1 MNWFGRNF
9 QYYSQNRMNDNPLI
23 KSLKELCLFLEDQR
37 IEYMLIGGLAV
48 GIWGKPRATV
58 DIDFLVAIG
67 LGDFD
72 ALKQKLIK
80 SSRFVFMH
88 DKPMV
93 FGKITFLRATLKS
106 NTDISVD
113 FLFADD
119 EFKNRALQRKET
131 VKVKDFSVNISS
143 PEDLI
148 LLKLLSGREQDRL
161 DAEKIIKI
169 QKENL
174 DMEYIKKW
182 LQRLDLEFRKEW
194 H

>member
-1 MNWFGRNF
+1 
-9 QYYSQNRMNDNPLI
+9 MNDNPLI
-23 KSLKELCLFLEDQR
+23 ESLKELCLFLEAQG

-48 GIWGKPRATV
+48 GIWAEPRATV

-67 LGDFD
+67 LDDFD
-72 ALKQKLIK
+72 TLKHKLIK

-93 FGKITFLRATLKS
+93 FGKINFLRATMKS

-131 VKVKDFSVNISS
+131 IKVKDFSVNISS

-169 QKENL
+169 QKENI
-174 DMEYIKKW
+174 DMEYMKEW
-182 LQRLDLEFRKEW
+182 LQRLGLEFRKEW

>member
-1 MNWFGRNF
+1 
-9 QYYSQNRMNDNPLI
+9 MNDNPLI
-23 KSLKELCLFLEDQR
+23 KSLKELCSFLEDQG

-48 GIWGKPRATV
+48 GVWGEPRATV
-58 DIDFLVAIG
+58 DIDFLVATG
-67 LGDFD
+67 LDDFD
-72 ALKQKLIK
+72 ALKQKLTE
-80 SSRFVFMH
+80 SSRFVFIH
-88 DKPMV
+88 DGPMV

-106 NTDISVD
+106 NADISVD

-131 VKVKDFSVNISS
+131 VILNDVPVNISS

-174 DMEYIKKW
+174 DMEYM
-182 LQRLDLEFRKEW
+182 KEW
-194 H
+194 LRRLGVEIFIE

>member
-1 MNWFGRNF
+1 
-9 QYYSQNRMNDNPLI
+9 MNDNPLL
-23 KSLKELCLFLEDQR
+23 KSLKELCSFLEDQG

-48 GIWGKPRATV
+48 GIWGEPRATV

-67 LGDFD
+67 SDDFD
-72 ALKQKLIK
+72 TLKHKLIK

-119 EFKNRALQRKET
+119 EFKNGALQRKQT

-148 LLKLLSGREQDRL
+148 LLKLLSGREQDML

-169 QKENL
+169 QKENI
-174 DMEYIKKW
+174 DTGYIEEW
-182 LQRLDLEFRKEW
+182 LQRLGIEFRKEW